1 MAARSVAVVTAP
13 AIRPAVARLLRAQM
27 AELPVLSVLEIPET
41 KTIDVIAV
49 VGGAHGG
56 RVKVGHRQAQ

>member
-1 MAARSVAVVTAP
+1 
-13 AIRPAVARLLRAQM
+13 M

-49 VGGAHGG
+49 VGGAHSPAAAMTNMTDEE
-56 RVKVGHRQAQ
+56 RS

>member
-1 MAARSVAVVTAP
+1 
-13 AIRPAVARLLRAQM
+13 M

-49 VGGAHGG
+49 VGGAHGSVAALSDMTDEE
-56 RVKVGHRQAQ
+56 RS